1 MSLLSASRPTAL
13 LTSCPH
19 LPFSPGLHLSLAL
32 FLISSLLPSL
42 SVSLHR
48 GLSPSLSPFLSF
60 FLHFSLLPTV
70 F

>member
-32 FLISSLLPSL
+32 FLNSSLLPSL